1 MRLKAALEGDLKKHM
16 KREYRRA
23 ELAVTLAVGQATDG
37 LKMTMRR
44 QVLSAGLGQRLANT
58 WRDAVY
64 PRGQISTRAA
74 GMVYTKASKIMEGFE
89 EGSIIRSQDGF
100 WLAIPTPNAPKRVM
114 GKKVTPG
121 NLEKARG
128 IRLQFVYRAN
138 GPSLLVAKDQQP
150 SYRRKT
156 GELRGFRKASNRTLK
171 TGKGLTSVVMFWLV
185 PQVKMP
191 KHLSFYDQARKWNNK
206 IPGYILKHWPDN

>member
-64 PRGQISTRAA
+64 GHLILSHEDLSK
-74 GMVYTKASKIMEGFE
+74 GITKSQAE
-89 EGSIIRSQDGF
+89 E
-100 WLAIPTPNAPKRVM
+100 L
-114 GKKVTPG
+114 
-121 NLEKARG
+121 
-128 IRLQFVYRAN
+128 
-138 GPSLLVAKDQQP
+138 
-150 SYRRKT
+150 
-156 GELRGFRKASNRTLK
+156 
-171 TGKGLTSVVMFWLV
+171 
-185 PQVKMP
+185 
-191 KHLSFYDQARKWNNK
+191 
-206 IPGYILKHWPDN
+206 

>member
-1 MRLKAALEGDLKKHM
+1 MRLKAALEGNLKKYM
-16 KREYRRA
+16 RDEYRRA
-23 ELAVTLAVGQATDG
+23 ERAVKFAVDEATDG

-44 QVLSAGLGQRLANT
+44 QVLSAGLG
-58 WRDAVY
+58 
-64 PRGQISTRAA
+64 
-74 GMVYTKASKIMEGFE
+74 
-89 EGSIIRSQDGF
+89 
-100 WLAIPTPNAPKRVM
+100 
-114 GKKVTPG
+114 
-121 NLEKARG
+121 
-128 IRLQFVYRAN
+128 
-138 GPSLLVAKDQQP
+138 QQP

-206 IPGYILKHWPDN
+206 IPDYILKHWPDN